1 MKWRFLTHRNRQWFG
16 HGRKSTWAGLM
27 ELGGEVKLRPG
38 TQLVFALWTSRP
50 PTRTQQQWPTRRLW
64 AMPSL
69 RSIRLQTCNYNI
81 YIYVYDYVWYIYMHT
96 FCHKSLH
103 QVVQCFR
110 LSRYKKVGPSMPLQ
124 VALQDRH
131 PSQGRLPRAPNTP
144 LLSLLSWLPI
154 GSMVLCFLCWHWGY
168 IDGKCYHI

>member
-1 MKWRFLTHRNRQWFG
+1 
-16 HGRKSTWAGLM
+16 M

-64 AMPSL
+64 AMPGL
-69 RSIRLQTCNYNI
+69 RSIRLHIYIYIYMQTCNYNI
-81 YIYVYDYVWYIYMHT
+81 YIYICMYMIMYDIYIYICICIYIYMHT

-103 QVVQCFR
+103 HVVQCFR

-131 PSQGRLPRAPNTP
+131 PSQGWKAPK
-144 LLSLLSWLPI
+144 
-154 GSMVLCFLCWHWGY
+154 GSQHPVAFSAVVATHRIHGAGILMLTLGVYWW
-168 IDGKCYHI
+168 